1 MQAWYM
7 SWYAKFQ
14 PARSQVRRKYIFFI
28 SEVNLR
34 GQCDLTAIPKNTN
47 SISSSFYIIDY
58 LAGLLK
64 DGRIHYLLSLH
75 NSGWPDDMRMYFC
88 KQNKKCI
95 IYQMPLGQPSRLQNE
110 RVAFSQ
116 QEKIHKIPQKV
127 AHHCI
132 IFPLFFFKIAFD
144 S

>member
-1 MQAWYM
+1 M

-14 PARSQVRRKYIFFI
+14 PARSQVRRKYIFFFLI

-34 GQCDLTAIPKNTN
+34 GQCDLTAIPKKTN

-75 NSGWPDDMRMYFC
+75 NSGWPDDMYFC

-95 IYQMPLGQPSRLQNE
+95 IYQMPLG
-110 RVAFSQ
+110 
-116 QEKIHKIPQKV
+116 
-127 AHHCI
+127 
-132 IFPLFFFKIAFD
+132 
-144 S
+144 